1 MAHYQPQDD
10 LLTVW
15 DSTQHPHEVR
25 DQIATLL
32 HRPEHSACVAP
43 DVGGGFGEK
52 GGMYSEE
59 LVIPYLAMR
68 LGRPVKW
75 VEERWENM
83 LAFHG
88 RGHTVDVEA
97 AAQRDGTLLGLRV
110 QMWQTWGRIFSSLR
124 PPCPSS
130 PAIVSPGPTPRP
142 CMWRSVG
149 SSPINRPPGRTG
161 GRRPGRRL
169 LSGAHHRPDRQRP
182 ATESSRRAAEN
193 FIPPDAFPYE
203 TPTGLTY
210 DSGQYEPTL
219 DRALELS
226 AYHHWRAQARQPG
239 LLEHRALA
247 SAWPR
252 LSSSGGRVAP

>member
-10 LLTVW
+10 VLTVW

-32 HRPEHSACVAP
+32 HRPEHRVRVVAP

-52 GGMYSEE
+52 GGMYAEE

-97 AAQRDGTLLGLRV
+97 AVQRDGTLLGLRV
-110 QMWQTWGRIFSSLR
+110 QIVADLGAYFPHHTHGAHPHQ
-124 PPCPSS
+124 PS
-130 PAIVSPGPTPRP
+130 PRGPTQPRP
-142 CMWRSVG
+142 CTWRS
-149 SSPINRPPGRTG
+149 G
-161 GRRPGRRL
+161 G
-169 LSGAHHRPDRQRP
+169 HHQ
-182 ATESSRRAAEN
+182 
-193 FIPPDAFPYE
+193 
-203 TPTGLTY
+203 
-210 DSGQYEPTL
+210 
-219 DRALELS
+219 
-226 AYHHWRAQARQPG
+226 
-239 LLEHRALA
+239 
-247 SAWPR
+247 
-252 LSSSGGRVAP
+252 